1 MNDADD
7 TALLERLRAE
17 IGAAGGP
24 LQARDPVN
32 LPMIRHWC
40 DAMEDANPNYTEAA
54 FAETGPHGS
63 LVAPPAMLDAW
74 TAIGNVPRVLDTRD
88 PLGVVLTQLDAVGY
102 VGVVATNS
110 EHVYHRYLRLGD
122 RLTATQK
129 LVDVSERKATA
140 LGVGYFVTTETE
152 YHDQHGGRV
161 GSMFFRILKFRPGS
175 GRTAKSEG
183 DAAAPRTPR
192 PRPSSN
198 QDDAWFWEGCTR
210 RELRV
215 QTFSDGSHRYPPIV
229 RNPATGEMPR
239 EPSWVVS
246 SGRGRLYSYS
256 VVHHPQVPTFD
267 YPLVVGL
274 IELEEGVRIVC
285 NVLHCP
291 REEVEIGMPLEL
303 CWLEDGDLVL
313 PAFRPARPA
322 RRQTTLTFEEVSVGD
337 RLPLCPVPITPTL
350 IVAGAIASRDYQDV
364 HHDRNQAQQKGSK
377 DIFMNILTSS
387 GLSSRYLNDWAGP
400 HAAFKSLKLR
410 LGVPNHPYDTMTF
423 RGSVSAKERAG
434 REGVVTVA
442 YQGLNS
448 LGAHVTGSAEL
459 VLPSRS

>member
-1 MNDADD
+1 
-7 TALLERLRAE
+7 
-17 IGAAGGP
+17 
-24 LQARDPVN
+24 
-32 LPMIRHWC
+32 
-40 DAMEDANPNYTEAA
+40 
-54 FAETGPHGS
+54 
-63 LVAPPAMLDAW
+63 
-74 TAIGNVPRVLDTRD
+74 
-88 PLGVVLTQLDAVGY
+88 
-102 VGVVATNS
+102 
-110 EHVYHRYLRLGD
+110 
-122 RLTATQK
+122 
-129 LVDVSERKATA
+129 
-140 LGVGYFVTTETE
+140 
-152 YHDQHGGRV
+152 
-161 GSMFFRILKFRPGS
+161 
-175 GRTAKSEG
+175 
-183 DAAAPRTPR
+183 
-192 PRPSSN
+192 
-198 QDDAWFWEGCTR
+198 
-210 RELRV
+210 
-215 QTFSDGSHRYPPIV
+215 
-229 RNPATGEMPR
+229 
-239 EPSWVVS
+239 
-246 SGRGRLYSYS
+246 
-256 VVHHPQVPTFD
+256 
-267 YPLVVGL
+267 
-274 IELEEGVRIVC
+274 
-285 NVLHCP
+285 
-291 REEVEIGMPLEL
+291 
-303 CWLEDGDLVL
+303 VL